1 MPDEIARNEAT
12 GEFTHLLQAGT
23 VNGEVHFHAP
33 HTARTS
39 RPPRPVT
46 EWSPFDLD
54 VHRAIE
60 ASRSR
65 AGEVLPEL
73 PSYLRRNHDDELDA
87 DIREPRRNQMVV
99 LTGGSSTGKTRA
111 LYEAIA
117 NHEAL
122 RNWELHNPRT
132 ADELVD
138 RLRSGQ
144 VNPRSVLWLNET
156 QNFLTGP
163 NGEEAAA
170 WLLILLDG
178 SIPGP
183 IVVLGTLWPQYWS
196 DLVDTGEH
204 PHARSLLL
212 HSVRRVR
219 VADRFSNEDLEA
231 LRSTGPVDPRLSL
244 AISSTGK
251 DRQVIQTLAGGPA
264 LVDRHEHPDTAGDRY
279 AAAIVTAVIDARRL
293 GHRDLLSRAL
303 LSDAAP
309 GYLDEQDR
317 IDPPEDWFERGIRC
331 AADESL
337 HGITALIPRRHQPG
351 TGPADGYEL
360 HDYLNQHG
368 QIARRAALVPDSLW
382 QALLA
387 HTAEP
392 EDLERLTTSAYERLL
407 YRYGQPLYRRYWSSA
422 PPSARERIVDL
433 LAEHGRVDEAVAL
446 MPEVGRDP
454 QQDDRLIRPNR
465 HHETVETMLGQGRN
479 EDTASFLQRLIAAR
493 LASGWATQ
501 WLARV
506 LIDLGRTSDAI
517 EVLEQQ
523 LAHGSRENDA
533 GTALSGGNVTPSGI
547 LPTGRRPANGNPL
560 AEQLADALASD
571 GRWEQ
576 ALQLARD
583 HADRGWTRG
592 WLARQFAKAG
602 KADQLRRLVAAGSF
616 EAEWLLAELELA
628 RGRTAEALELME
640 DPVLFHVPPHGASR
654 LVRLLVE
661 RDLLDQAIELST
673 TPHIFLDDEVLRKL
687 VAAIAERR
695 GAESAIAHV
704 QRLLS
709 ADPRPAGVDAST
721 LKALLADQLAGLGRW
736 QEIRELLSEGE
747 RWARN
752 WLPEHFARNGNLD
765 LLRRLA
771 DTGNGTARYELIRLL
786 LDRGDDREAMKLL
799 RSTTISGDVTAQ
811 KLARLLADRGKLAE
825 LRDRAARGDR
835 HCSQLLV
842 GLAQQAAFP
851 DARRLLRHGLNTDG
865 STADDA

>member
-1 MPDEIARNEAT
+1 MPDEIARNEAA

-33 HTARTS
+33 HTARPG

-46 EWSPFDLD
+46 EWDPFDLD

-60 ASRSR
+60 APP
-65 AGEVLPEL
+65 AEEALPEL
-73 PSYLRRNHDDELDA
+73 PPYLRRAHDDELDA
-87 DIREPRRNQMVV
+87 ELREPDRSRMVV

-111 LYEAIA
+111 LYEAIID
-117 NHEAL
+117 HEVL
-122 RNWELHNPRT
+122 RSWELHHPRT
-132 ADELVD
+132 ADELVG
-138 RLRSGQ
+138 RLSSGQ
-144 VNPRSVLWLNET
+144 VEPRSVLWLNET

-163 NGEEAAA
+163 GGAEATA
-170 WLLILLDG
+170 WLLTLLDG

-183 IVVLGTLWPQYWS
+183 VVVLGTLWPQYWS
-196 DLVDTGEH
+196 DLVDTTNEN

-212 HSVRRVR
+212 HSVRRIR
-219 VADRFSNEDLEA
+219 VAERFSDEDLEA
-231 LRSTGPVDPRLSL
+231 LRSTGSVDPRLSL
-244 AISSTGK
+244 AISSAGRA
-251 DRQVIQTLAGGPA
+251 RQVIQTLAGGPA
-264 LVDRHEHPDTAGDRY
+264 LVDRHEHPDTAEDRY
-279 AAAIVTAVIDARRL
+279 AAAIVTAVIDAHHL
-293 GHRDLLSRAL
+293 GHHDLLPRTL
-303 LSDAAP
+303 LADAAP

-317 IDPPEDWFERGIRC
+317 IDAPADWFERGIRC
-331 AADESL
+331 AAEESL
-337 HGITALIPRRHQPG
+337 HGITALIPRRRQAG
-351 TGPADGYEL
+351 TGAADGYEL
-360 HDYLNQHG
+360 HDYIKQHG
-368 QIARRAALVPDSLW
+368 QAVRRAALAPDSLW

-422 PPSARERIVDL
+422 PPSAREQIVDL

-446 MPEVGRDP
+446 MPEVGRDL
-454 QQDDRLIRPNR
+454 QQDDRLFRPNR
-465 HHETVETMLGQGRN
+465 HHGTVETMLGQGRD
-479 EDTASFLQRLIAAR
+479 EDTASFLRGLIAAR
-493 LASGWATQ
+493 LASGWAIR

-506 LIDLGRTSDAI
+506 LIDLGRTGDAI

-523 LAHGSRENDA
+523 LAHGGRENDA
-533 GTALSGGNVTPSGI
+533 GTALSGGNVTPSGV
-547 LPTGRRPANGNPL
+547 LSTGRRPAEGNAL
-560 AEQLADALASD
+560 AEQLADLLASD

-583 HADRGWTRG
+583 HAAEGWTRG

-640 DPVLFHVPPHGASR
+640 DPVQFRVPTHGASR
-654 LVRLLVE
+654 LVSLLVE

-673 TPHIFLDDEVLRKL
+673 TPHTFLDDELLRKL
-687 VAAIAERR
+687 VAAIAEGR

-709 ADPRPAGVDAST
+709 AGSRPVGFNASAA
-721 LKALLADQLAGLGRW
+721 KALLADQLAGLGRW
-736 QEIRELLSEGE
+736 QEIRELLREGE
-747 RWARN
+747 AWARN

-771 DTGNGTARYELIRLL
+771 DTGNGAARYELIRLL
-786 LDRGDDREAMKLL
+786 LDRGNDREAMKLL

-835 HCSQLLV
+835 HCSQQLV
-842 GLAQQAAFP
+842 RLAQQAAFP

-865 STADDA
+865 STADGS